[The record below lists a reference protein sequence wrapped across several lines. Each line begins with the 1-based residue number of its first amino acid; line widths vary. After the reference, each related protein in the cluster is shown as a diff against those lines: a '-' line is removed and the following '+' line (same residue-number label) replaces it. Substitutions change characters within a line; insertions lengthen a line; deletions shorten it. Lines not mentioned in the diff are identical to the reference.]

1 MKKWICLCLIMLL
14 CAAACAML
22 AEGEALPANDEPP
35 VEKNLTHGMFE
46 AAGPI
51 EEKTVALPD
60 GTERV
65 EQYQNAY
72 CTACH
77 ELARVMISP
86 SVEDILHTGYG
97 EAVPSACEH
106 PLYEVSGP
114 VLDDTYVDLD
124 SMHLHAASQ
133 SAFCVSCGREI
144 LVLLAPSAVESHA
157 WAAYTDVH
165 VSDLEHFYFERCKL
179 CGAVAYYSRPCYGY
193 HE

>member
-1 MKKWICLCLIMLL
+1 
-14 CAAACAML
+14 
-22 AEGEALPANDEPP
+22 
-35 VEKNLTHGMFE
+35 
-46 AAGPI
+46 
-51 EEKTVALPD
+51 
-60 GTERV
+60 
-65 EQYQNAY
+65 
-72 CTACH
+72 
-77 ELARVMISP
+77 MISP
-86 SVEDILHTGYG
+86 AVEDTLHTGYS

-144 LVLLAPSAVESHA
+144 LVLLAPSAVEPHA
-157 WAAYTDVH
+157 WVAYTDVH
-165 VSDLEHFYFERCKL
+165 VSDLEHFYFERCEL

>member
-22 AEGEALPANDEPP
+22 AEGEALPASDEPP
-35 VEKNLTHGMFE
+35 VEKNLTRGMFE

-72 CTACH
+72 CTECH

-86 SVEDILHTGYG
+86 AVEDTLHTEYG

-124 SMHLHAASQ
+124 SMHLHAASR

-144 LVLLAPSAVESHA
+144 LVLLAPSAVEPHA
-157 WAAYTDVH
+157 WVAYTDVH
-165 VSDLEHFYFERCKL
+165 VSDLEHFYFERCEL

>member
-1 MKKWICLCLIMLL
+1 MSDRAAVRGCLRH
-14 CAAACAML
+14 AGRGRSAACQRRA
-22 AEGEALPANDEPP
+22 AGG
-35 VEKNLTHGMFE
+35 KNLTHGRFE
-46 AAGPI
+46 AVGPI

-86 SVEDILHTGYG
+86 AVEDTLHTGYG

-144 LVLLAPSAVESHA
+144 LMLLAPSAVESHA
-157 WAAYTDVH
+157 WVAYTNVH
-165 VSDLEHFYFERCKL
+165 VSDLEHFYCERCEL